1 MLTIKPATLAE
12 AYQLHLQIPE
22 FKEQMALSKFEEE
35 LATTDKVQ
43 ILIAHLNDKPIG
55 YMISY
60 DRFKDGSI
68 YCWMTGVLPEG
79 RGQGALTAM
88 MNELIDWAKA
98 KGFTEIKIKTRNALR
113 EMLSFLVKNNF
124 NFYQIDQQ
132 ADLRENRLLL
142 SRQI

>member
-1 MLTIKPATLAE
+1 MPQIKPATLAE
-12 AYQLHLQIPE
+12 AYQLHQQIPE
-22 FKEQMALSKFEEE
+22 FKEQMPLSKFEEE

-43 ILIAHLNDKPIG
+43 ILTAHLNDKPIG

-68 YCWMTGVLPEG
+68 YCWMTGVIPEA
-79 RGQGALTAM
+79 RGQGALKAM
-88 MNELIDWAKA
+88 MTELTDWAKA

-113 EMLSFLVKNNF
+113 EMLSFLAKNDF

-132 ADLRENRLLL
+132 VDVRDNRLLL
-142 SRQI
+142 SKKI